1 MNTTC
6 NHALFA
12 VVELYTQFLPAL
24 MPLLPQFYTVL
35 VWSISQGMSCSA
47 WSWVLMSPEVRLSCL
62 TIPPPPPPPPSTDNE
77 QLARSATQ
85 CLQVCQASGS
95 TAGLVPCG

>member
-1 MNTTC
+1 VTYWPLTLVQRAAWMNTTC

-35 VWSISQGMSCSA
+35 VWSISQGMHAILVMVMGASHKACMLSWS
-47 WSWVLMSPEVRLSCL
+47 WSWVLMSVSRGPRVTR
-62 TIPPPPPPPPSTDNE
+62 
-77 QLARSATQ
+77 
-85 CLQVCQASGS
+85 V
-95 TAGLVPCG
+95 